1 MKVASVVLK
10 KGEVEKITG
19 KKEFLNRID
28 EILKVCQEKGAYV
41 VVFPALTGML
51 WDFEDKFLEEMK
63 EISLKYEDIA
73 ICPGSFFEKD
83 GGKTYHSSF
92 LLLNGEVKLFQKQ
105 LYLAKWERDIGLSR
119 GSTLNIAEIN
129 GFKVSIILSTDVFYP
144 QVSGYAALKGVNL
157 VISPVAI
164 RGDERN
170 YARQIAGLW
179 QNVQQNLFFAV
190 ESGFKGE
197 YGGYSFYSAS
207 AIHAPLEM
215 TKNDDG
221 FLAKEDDF
229 PVIIV
234 ELNERA
240 RKEAVSKFDVLKQL
254 NTEFY
259 KRIFG

>member
-1 MKVASVVLK
+1 MRVASVVLK

-19 KKEFLNRID
+19 KKEVLNKID
-28 EILKVCQEKGAYV
+28 EILKVCQEKGACV

-63 EISLKYEDIA
+63 KISLKYKDIA

-83 GGKTYHSSF
+83 GDKTYHSSF
-92 LLLNGEVKLFQKQ
+92 LLLNGEVILFQRQ

-119 GSTLNIAEIN
+119 GSILNIAEIN

-144 QVSGYAALKGVNL
+144 QVARYAALKGVNL

-197 YGGYSFYSAS
+197 CKGYSFYSES
-207 AIHAPLEM
+207 AIHGPLEM
-215 TKNDDG
+215 TRDDDG

-229 PVIIV
+229 PVIVV
-234 ELNERA
+234 ELDERA
-240 RKEAVSKFDVLKQL
+240 RKEAISKFDVLKQL